1 MTTTEALKARSQ
13 VKSTDLSTTTQ
24 ASPATAFLKAVAVG
38 GLLSGTLD
46 AIDGTIA
53 FGFLGMNPIEVLQYI
68 ASGAFGASAFQGGLI
83 TAAAGAGF
91 HYLIAFVAAAVYVFA
106 AHDLP
111 VLRVRWLSS
120 GFLYGAVV
128 WGVMN
133 FVVLPLS
140 AVTPVPLSVPLV
152 LNGIIGHGLF
162 VGVSIAYVTRNS
174 RIGHAR

>member
-1 MTTTEALKARSQ
+1 MSAVETLKAPCH
-13 VKSTDLSTTTQ
+13 VKSTDLSDRTQ
-24 ASPATAFLKAVAVG
+24 PSPATAFLKAVAVG

-53 FGFLGMNPIEVLQYI
+53 FGFLGLNPIQVLQYI
-68 ASGAFGASAFQGGLI
+68 ASGAFGAAAFQRGLI

-106 AHDLP
+106 AQRLP
-111 VLRVRWLSS
+111 VLRMRWLSA
-120 GFLYGAVV
+120 GFLYGTAV
-128 WGVMN
+128 WAVMN

-140 AVTPVPLSVPLV
+140 AVTPVGLSAPLV

-174 RIGHAR
+174 WIGRDC